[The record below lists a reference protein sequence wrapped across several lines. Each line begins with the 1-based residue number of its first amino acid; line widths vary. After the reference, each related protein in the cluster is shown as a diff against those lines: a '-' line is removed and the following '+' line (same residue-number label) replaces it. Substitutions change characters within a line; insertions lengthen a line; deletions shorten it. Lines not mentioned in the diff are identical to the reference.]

1 MKKAFLAIL
10 MSLSIC
16 SLIACGNSKEK
27 AVKESYKESG
37 LDDEEINELLEELD
51 DDDINEL
58 LEELDD

>member
-1 MKKAFLAIL
+1 